1 MFRSP
6 LLPIFLTV
14 FVDVLGLTL
23 MLPLLPLY
31 AEHFGATPFV
41 ATLLG
46 ASYAACQ
53 LVSGP
58 LLGRLSDR
66 IGRKPV
72 LLASQMGT
80 FASLLLIASAGWI
93 SVTYGLALLFVG
105 RMIDGC
111 TAGNLSIA
119 QAYISD
125 VTRPENRTRA
135 FGLIGIAFGT
145 GFLVGPGISGLL
157 ADRYGFAAPVFLA
170 ASLSLLSI
178 VCTIAFLPGKE
189 ALDELK
195 LEHAGPA
202 STEAVAA
209 PPAGERTLALGRF
222 MGRPLARRRLL
233 QFFCFTTSFATLTGG
248 LALFLERR
256 FHFGVGGTGNV
267 FMISGFVGAVIQG
280 GLIGRLVKRIGEAR
294 LALWGFVSMLLGYP
308 LLGLIG
314 SSVPALYVVVA
325 FSSFGVAVVRPCLTT
340 LITKSVGRSE
350 QGAALG
356 TSQSLASISQMV
368 GQPLAGL
375 IIGYGLLAWYGVAA
389 GVFALVGAAL
399 SLQPEPAADAVG
411 SSAG

>member
-1 MFRSP
+1 MSRSP

-80 FASLLLIASAGWI
+80 LASLLLIASAGWI
-93 SVTYGLALLFVG
+93 SVKYGLVLLFVG
-105 RMIDGC
+105 RMIDGS

-125 VTRPENRTRA
+125 VTKPENRTRA

-145 GFLVGPGISGLL
+145 GFLVGPGISGVL
-157 ADRYGFAAPVFLA
+157 ASHYGFAAPVFLA
-170 ASLSLLSI
+170 AALSLLSI
-178 VCTIAFLPGKE
+178 VCTVAFLPGKDE
-189 ALDELK
+189 LDRLK
-195 LEHAGPA
+195 LEHAGPMP
-202 STEAVAA
+202 EVAA
-209 PPAGERTLALGRF
+209 PAAGARTLALGKF
-222 MGRPLARRRLL
+222 LGRPLARRRLL

-256 FHFGVGGTGNV
+256 FGFGVGQTGNV
-267 FMISGFVGAVIQG
+267 FMVSGFVGALIQG
-280 GLIGRLVKRIGEAR
+280 GLIGRLVKRVGEAK
-294 LALWGFVSMLLGYP
+294 LALLGFGTMVLGYP
-308 LLGLIG
+308 LLGFIG
-314 SSVPALYVVVA
+314 SSLPALFVIVA

-340 LITKSVGRSE
+340 LITKSVGRHE
-350 QGAALG
+350 QGGALG

-375 IIGYGLLAWYGVAA
+375 LIGSALIDWYGVAA
-389 GVFALVGAAL
+389 GVFALVGALL

-411 SSAG
+411 SSVP